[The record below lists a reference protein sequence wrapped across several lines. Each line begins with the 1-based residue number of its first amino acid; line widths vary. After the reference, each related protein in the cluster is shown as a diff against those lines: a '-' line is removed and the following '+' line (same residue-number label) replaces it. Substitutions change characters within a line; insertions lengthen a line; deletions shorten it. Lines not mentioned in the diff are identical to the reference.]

1 MSVSYRRIMTSR
13 FDPIP
18 GNTCYRNQ
26 KVPYMPP
33 ITAAAEDDILAPY
46 GWPKGVLGD
55 IGMVFCT
62 VSPALPFPSTLNGK
76 TPPIVLFSPGLN
88 TSRLFY
94 SAIAQEVASKG
105 FTVITIDHPYETDIV
120 EFPDGTVAYGGNV
133 NISDISTIYHALD
146 IRMNDVSFVLDTLG
160 LKYDLGTTPKAVM
173 FGHSFG
179 GAATAAAM
187 MNDTRV
193 RGGVNLDGSMFG
205 GVINAGLGRPGI
217 NQSFIL
223 WGSTGHNSSSD
234 ADWGKF
240 YSVLAGEGQ
249 WKRELSVKGSVHG
262 SYWDLGLIADVADV
276 RKTLT
281 DDEETLL
288 IGKLPGA
295 RVIDVQRDY
304 LNDFFRFVLEG
315 AGEGLLAGPS
325 PTYPEVLFLRE

>member
-1 MSVSYRRIMTSR
+1 MISR

-33 ITAAAEDDILAPY
+33 ITAAAEDEILAPY

-55 IGMVFCT
+55 LGMVFCT
-62 VSPALPFPSTLNGK
+62 VSPALPFPSSIDGK
-76 TPPIVLFSPGLN
+76 APPIVLFSPGLN

-133 NISDISTIYHALD
+133 NKSDISTIYHALD

-160 LKYDLGTTPKAVM
+160 IKYDLGTTPKAVM

-187 MNDTRV
+187 MNDTRL
-193 RGGVNLDGSMFG
+193 RGGVNLDGLMFG

-240 YSVLAGEGQ
+240 YSVLGGEGQ
-249 WKRELSVKGSVHG
+249 WKRELSVKDSVHG
-262 SYWDLGLIADVADV
+262 SYWDLGLVADVADV
-276 RKTLT
+276 RKTLS

-304 LNDFFRFVLEG
+304 LHDFFRFVLEG
-315 AGEGLLAGPS
+315 AGEGLLSGPS
-325 PTYPEVLFLRE
+325 PKYPEVLFLKE